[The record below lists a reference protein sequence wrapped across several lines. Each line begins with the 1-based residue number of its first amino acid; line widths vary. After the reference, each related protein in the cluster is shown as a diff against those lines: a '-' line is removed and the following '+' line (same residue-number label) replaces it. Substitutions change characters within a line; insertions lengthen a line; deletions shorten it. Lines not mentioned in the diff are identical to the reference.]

1 MNAGKKCKNCQSE
14 MNEEEW
20 GMGQK
25 TAKKKK
31 QIEKYKNHST
41 EIPWLR
47 YL

>member
-1 MNAGKKCKNCQSE
+1 MQGKNVKTARVKWMRRSGEWGKKQ
-14 MNEEEW
+14 
-20 GMGQK
+20 Q
-25 TAKKKK
+25 KKKK